1 VAASRKRFA
10 APGAEP
16 ENLGAAVALRWATVA
31 DRARK
36 KRRKFGKN
44 DGVFALSKQFLLTP
58 IGSGELAK
66 GSGTERGAMLVEPA
80 WDGHRVLATRKDDR
94 VRIAGLDFRD
104 WTQTF
109 PDASRALA
117 KLPVQS
123 VALDG
128 VVVYMDE
135 RGAPSFDALR
145 TRVAKGTAVM
155 GAVLICWDLLSIDG
169 EDLRAKPL
177 AERRARLAAL
187 LADAPPALLASQSLD
202 GTLARVLQAAGK
214 LGLRGVVARRLDH
227 GYDGA
232 WLAYST
238 TNEPLDWRRH
248 LSPPPPLSNADK
260 VLYPRDGIPKKD
272 IVAYYRDVAPVMLR
286 YLLDRPVVIQRWPD
300 GIDEFDWY
308 QHRVP
313 PKAPDYLRAAW
324 VDGVRRCVIENGDA
338 LLWMANQAGL
348 TYHGF
353 GSRLSSLVEP
363 DWAMIDLDPGDSPTW
378 WDDTIEIALAVRR
391 TLELL
396 ELPSVVKTSGNRGLH
411 ILVPIG
417 PGHTFAQTE
426 ELGMRI
432 ADLLMR
438 LMPDKVTVE
447 NEKEKRRGR
456 LLFDVKQFMAKT
468 LVSPYSL
475 RASDAAPVSTPITWD
490 EVTPKLDA
498 KAFNLRTLRQRLDAR
513 GDLAE
518 PLLNGSAEL
527 AGALA
532 KLRGQ

>member
-1 VAASRKRFA
+1 M
-10 APGAEP
+10 
-16 ENLGAAVALRWATVA
+16 A
-31 DRARK
+31 DRK
-36 KRRKFGKN
+36 KRRKFGRKD
-44 DGVFALSKQFLLTP
+44 DGVFALSRQFLLTP
-58 IGSGELAK
+58 ITNGETAAA
-66 GSGTERGAMLVEPA
+66 GGAMLVEPA

-94 VRIAGLDFRD
+94 VRIAALDFRD

-109 PDASRALA
+109 PDPARALTR
-117 KLPVQS
+117 LPVKS
-123 VALDG
+123 IALDG
-128 VVVYMDE
+128 VVVHMDE

-145 TRVAKGTAVM
+145 TRVAAGSAVL
-155 GAVLICWDLLSIDG
+155 GAVLICWDVLAIDG
-169 EDLRAKPL
+169 EDLRTRPL
-177 AERRARLAAL
+177 AERRKRLAEL
-187 LADAPPALLASQSLD
+187 LAGAPPALLASQSLD
-202 GTLARVLQAAGK
+202 GELARILDAAGR

-227 GYDGA
+227 TYDGTWHA
-232 WLAYST
+232 FST
-238 TNEPLDWRRH
+238 TTEPLDWRRH

-260 VLYPRDGIPKKD
+260 VLYPRDGIAKKE
-272 IVAYYRDVAPVMLR
+272 IVAYYRDIAPVMLR

-300 GIDEFDWY
+300 GIDDFDWY

-324 VDGVRRCVIENGDA
+324 VDGVRRIVIENGDA

-353 GSRLSSLVEP
+353 SSRLASLTEP
-363 DWAMIDLDPGDSPTW
+363 DWAMIDLDPGESSTW
-378 WDDTIEIALAVRR
+378 WEDTIEIALAVRR

-411 ILVPIG
+411 ILIPIG
-417 PGHTFAQTE
+417 PGHTFAQCE

-432 ADLLMR
+432 AGLLER
-438 LMPDKVTVE
+438 LMPHKVTTE

-456 LLFDVKQFMAKT
+456 LLFDVKQFVAKT

-475 RASDAAPVSTPITWD
+475 RASDRAPVSTPITWD
-490 EVTPKLDA
+490 EVTPKLDP
-498 KAFNLRTLRQRLDAR
+498 KAFNLRTLRARLDAR

-518 PLLNGSAEL
+518 PLLDGTTQL
-527 AGALA
+527 VGALA

>member
-1 VAASRKRFA
+1 MA
-10 APGAEP
+10 AP
-16 ENLGAAVALRWATVA
+16 
-31 DRARK
+31 RK
-36 KRRKFGKN
+36 KKRKFGKN

-58 IGSGELAK
+58 ISNGELAK
-66 GSGTERGAMLVEPA
+66 GSGAERMLVEPA

-94 VRIAGLDFRD
+94 VRLAAIDFRD
-104 WTQTF
+104 WTPTF
-109 PDASRALA
+109 PDPARALA

-123 VALDG
+123 IALDG
-128 VVVYMDE
+128 VVVSMDE
-135 RGAPSFDALR
+135 HGKPAFEALR
-145 TRVAKGTAVM
+145 TRVANGAAVL

-169 EDLRAKPL
+169 EDLRALPL
-177 AERRARLAAL
+177 AERRERLAAL
-187 LADAPPALLASQSLD
+187 LAGASPALIASQSLD
-202 GTLARVLQAAGK
+202 GGLVRVLEAAGK

-232 WLAYST
+232 WHAYSAT
-238 TNEPLDWRRH
+238 AQPLDWRRA
-248 LSPPPPLSNADK
+248 LSPPPPLSNPDK
-260 VLYPRDGIPKKD
+260 VLYPRDGIPKKE
-272 IVAYYRDVAPVMLR
+272 IIAYYKDVAPVLLR

-313 PKAPDYLRAAW
+313 PRAPDYLRAAW

-353 GSRLSSLVEP
+353 GSRLSSLEQP
-363 DWAMIDLDPGDSPTW
+363 DWAMIDLDPGDSTTW
-378 WDDTIEIALAVRR
+378 WEDMIEIALAVRR

-411 ILVPIG
+411 ILIPIG

-426 ELGMRI
+426 ELGVRI
-432 ADLLMR
+432 ADLLIR
-438 LMPDKVTVE
+438 LMPDKITTE
-447 NEKEKRRGR
+447 NEKTQRKGR

-490 EVTPKLDA
+490 EVTTKLSA
-498 KAFNLRTLRQRLDAR
+498 KTFNLRTLRARLDKY

-518 PLLNGSAEL
+518 PLLDGSAEL
-527 AGALA
+527 APALA